1 MSHFIIISSPHSSRQ
16 FREDWYELMRKNEHH
31 KESRFNQ
38 RREHDMK
45 VKLLRTQVEDRDK
58 RIEELEEKN
67 EDRDKRIKKLEATNK
82 YLTKFYRDNCR
93 DNKDRRP
100 RCAEGAATSAAAEGR
115 RTRRG
120 AREHDQH
127 RNNPEA
133 IELAPIDSPSAASS
147 SVAAS
152 RREKPSVELQD
163 QKLIV
168 DTKQK
173 PTGRVH
179 GVQRP

>member
-1 MSHFIIISSPHSSRQ
+1 M
-16 FREDWYELMRKNEHH
+16 RENENH
-31 KESRFNQ
+31 KESRRNQ
-38 RREHDMK
+38 KREHVMK
-45 VKLLRTQVEDRDK
+45 VKLLSTQVEDRDKRIEELEEKDEDREK

-67 EDRDKRIKKLEATNK
+67 EDRDKRIEELEATNK
-82 YLTKFYRDNCR
+82 YLLNFYREYCR

-120 AREHDQH
+120 AREQDQH

-147 SVAAS
+147 SAAAS
-152 RREKPSVELQD
+152 RHEKPSVKLKD

>member
-1 MSHFIIISSPHSSRQ
+1 MLHSLSLIISSVHSSRQ
-16 FREDWYELMRKNEHH
+16 FRESWYELMRENEHH
-31 KESRFNQ
+31 KESRRNQ
-38 RREHDMK
+38 KREHDMK

-58 RIEELEEKN
+58 RIEELEG
-67 EDRDKRIKKLEATNK
+67 TNK
-82 YLTKFYRDNCR
+82 YLLNFYREYCR

-147 SVAAS
+147 SAAAS
-152 RREKPSVELQD
+152 RCEKPSVNFQG
-163 QKLIV
+163 QKLVV

-179 GVQRP
+179 GVQRPSM

>member
-1 MSHFIIISSPHSSRQ
+1 
-16 FREDWYELMRKNEHH
+16 MRKNEHH

-67 EDRDKRIKKLEATNK
+67 KRKEELEEKNEDRDKRIEELEATNK
-82 YLTKFYRDNCR
+82 YLLNFYREYCR

-147 SVAAS
+147 SAAAS
-152 RREKPSVELQD
+152 RCEKPSVNFQG
-163 QKLIV
+163 QKLVV
-168 DTKQK
+168 DTNQK

>member
-1 MSHFIIISSPHSSRQ
+1 MF
-16 FREDWYELMRKNEHH
+16 ELMRKNENH
-31 KESRFNQ
+31 KESHLNQ
-38 RREHDMK
+38 RREHYMK

-58 RIEELEEKN
+58 RIEELEG
-67 EDRDKRIKKLEATNK
+67 TNK
-82 YLTKFYRDNCR
+82 YLLNFYREYCR

-120 AREHDQH
+120 AREHDLH

-147 SVAAS
+147 SAAAS
-152 RREKPSVELQD
+152 RREKPSVDIQG
-163 QKLIV
+163 QKLVV
-168 DTKQK
+168 DTNQK
-173 PTGRVH
+173 PTVRVP
-179 GVQRP
+179 GVQRPSM